1 MIQIRF
7 SAFQNVYNFTYV
19 WISLRNLSN
28 TNKKKQW
35 NLEATLTQ
43 FTHCGTITVTSLVD
57 DFTLMTP
64 RFSDNADSSARMAS
78 EITEFP
84 LLITKFCN
92 TF

>member
-1 MIQIRF
+1 MIQTRF
-7 SAFQNVYNFTYV
+7 SAFQNIYYFTYV
-19 WISLRNLSN
+19 WISLCNSSDI
-28 TNKKKQW
+28 NKKKQW
-35 NLEATLTQ
+35 NLEVTLTQ
-43 FTHCGTITVTSLVD
+43 FTHCGTITVTSLAD
-57 DFTLMTP
+57 DFTLMIP